1 LTHSKKHTIDD
12 MADAKESAD
21 DDKMDHNVEGEDE
34 DDEEDLEALQKEIA
48 RMEEEAARISKEAEE
63 IGGAGKKSKAA
74 GTDGD
79 NKSSQEQMSN
89 DACSIYVGQVD
100 YSTTPE
106 ELVEHFKPC
115 GALKRVTIVVDK
127 YTAQPKGASVLVVF
141 FSFFLDRKCTR
152 LVVAHF
158 SSFSFF
164 ILAGFAYIEFEV
176 L

>member
-1 LTHSKKHTIDD
+1 MQDRAGVSSTACPPPKKAENHP
-12 MADAKESAD
+12 MADDAKKSAND
-21 DDKMDHNVEGEDE
+21 EMEIHNVDGEEDE

-63 IGGAGKKSKAA
+63 LGNGGNGKSNNSGKTAA
-74 GTDGD
+74 GD
-79 NKSSQEQMSN
+79 NNEKQETAN

-127 YTAQPKGASVLVVF
+127 YTAKPKGNVF
-141 FSFFLDRKCTR
+141 SCCDFNIDT
-152 LVVAHF
+152 
-158 SSFSFF
+158 
-164 ILAGFAYIEFEV
+164 
-176 L
+176 

>member
-1 LTHSKKHTIDD
+1 
-12 MADAKESAD
+12 MADAKKSAD
-21 DDKMDHNVEGEDE
+21 NDEMDREGGGGEDE

-63 IGGAGKKSKAA
+63 IGGAGKKAKAAA

-79 NKSSQEQMSN
+79 KSSQEQMSN

-127 YTAQPKGASVLVVF
+127 YTAQPKGASVLVVIFPFGCGSLSLLF
-141 FSFFLDRKCTR
+141 FT
-152 LVVAHF
+152 
-158 SSFSFF
+158 
-164 ILAGFAYIEFEV
+164 LAGFAYIEFEV